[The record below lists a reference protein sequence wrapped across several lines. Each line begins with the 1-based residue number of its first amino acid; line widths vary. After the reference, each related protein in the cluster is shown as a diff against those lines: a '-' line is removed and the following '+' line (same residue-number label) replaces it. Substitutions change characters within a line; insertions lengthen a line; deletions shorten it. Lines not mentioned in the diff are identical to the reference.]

1 MVFDPDTEEC
11 LTAAAWLVNTAG
23 PPDRLQEII
32 DLERFF
38 TEHDYTGRFDRDQ
51 AELKSVRAAR
61 VDLRRLLTA
70 PRDEAPDLV
79 NSVLRT
85 SRALPQLVRHAPRGW
100 HIHAVD
106 STEPLVTRLLVET
119 ALAMTTVVI
128 SDETSRIS
136 TCAASRCENIV
147 VDLTRNRT
155 KRFCS
160 ATCGNRTAVAAY
172 RVRRD
177 TNQLQTTLDAP

>member
-23 PPDRLQEII
+23 PPDRLQEMD

-38 TEHDYTGRFDRDQ
+38 TEHDYTGRFDRNQ
-51 AELKSVRAAR
+51 AELESVRASRA
-61 VDLRRLLTA
+61 DLRRLLTT
-70 PRDEAPDLV
+70 PRDQAPELI
-79 NSVLRT
+79 NSVLR
-85 SRALPQLVRHAPRGW
+85 SGRALPQLVRHAPRGW
-100 HIHAVD
+100 HIHAVA

-119 ALAMTTVVI
+119 ALAMSTVVI

-172 RVRRD
+172 RQRHN
-177 TNQLQTTLDAP
+177 TNQNQATPGAV

>member
-11 LTAAAWLVNTAG
+11 LIAAAWLVNSAG
-23 PPDRLQEII
+23 PPDRLQEVN
-32 DLERFF
+32 DLERFL
-38 TEHDYTGRFDRDQ
+38 TEHEYTGRFDRDQ
-51 AELKSVRAAR
+51 AELESVRASRA
-61 VDLRRLLTA
+61 DLRRMLTVS
-70 PRDEAPDLV
+70 RDETPELV
-79 NSVLRT
+79 NSVLR
-85 SRALPQLVRHAPRGW
+85 SNRALPQLVRHAPRGW

-119 ALAMTTVVI
+119 ALAMSTVVI

-160 ATCGNRTAVAAY
+160 ATCANRTAVAAY
-172 RVRRD
+172 RQRHSTSRAK
-177 TNQLQTTLDAP
+177 TTHDST